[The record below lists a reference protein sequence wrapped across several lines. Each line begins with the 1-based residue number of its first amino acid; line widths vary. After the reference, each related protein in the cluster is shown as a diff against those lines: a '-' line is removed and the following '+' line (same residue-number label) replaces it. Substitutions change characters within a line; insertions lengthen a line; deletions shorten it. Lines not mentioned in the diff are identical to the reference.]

1 MTKSRK
7 HLPAKLGAVFL
18 IVAMAAA
25 LLSSSALAAL
35 PESDVYATVTQ
46 GVNSYVQLTSFY
58 EYTVDCSELG
68 TGAYPPGMQILETG
82 DTVALTGA
90 PTQAGTYTGTGTV
103 FYRSN
108 DGGHDEQAPF
118 NFTITVEAA
127 ATPAPTAAPTASP
140 TTAPTAKPTS
150 ATTAPT
156 AAPSTK
162 PTTAPSGV
170 PKVTKSPTG
179 ETVSEGGSCIFI
191 ARADGATG
199 YTWYCTAADGSV
211 YTMAQAKTSFP
222 GLSVSG
228 DGTTTLALS
237 NIPSSLSGASFY
249 CNFSNS
255 AGDVKSGSA
264 TVTVTAKTTPKPTE
278 KPDEPINQN
287 THDHNFHS
295 EWSYDEEAHWHDCDC
310 GSRDGYEPHRVSD
323 WATKNDGSLLGV
335 CDVCGASVTSAG
347 DATTAPETT
356 PEATPEAT
364 PDAKEKPALGGNKTE
379 PKKGSAVTVLLV
391 VLLVVLLLLL
401 GAIVFFILRSRRA
414 SNARKSAPRAKH
426 SQFKPENKQYNP
438 RHDGINDEYDRQEYE
453 RRKNAEHDN
462 SVQ

>member
-1 MTKSRK
+1 MKKNRK
-7 HLPAKLGAVFL
+7 LLPAKLGAVLL
-18 IVAMAAA
+18 ILAVAAA
-25 LLSSSALAAL
+25 LLSGSALAVL
-35 PESDVYATVTQ
+35 QLSDVYATVTQ
-46 GVNSYVQLTSFY
+46 GVNSYVQLTSFP
-58 EYTVDCSELG
+58 EYTVFAYEHG
-68 TGAYPPGMQILETG
+68 TGTIPPGMAFLQSG

-90 PTQAGTYTGTGTV
+90 PTQAGTFTGTGTV
-103 FYRSN
+103 DYQNN
-108 DGGHDEQAPF
+108 DDGHSEQAPF
-118 NFTITVEAA
+118 SFTITVEAV
-127 ATPAPTAAPTASP
+127 ATPAPTAAPTA
-140 TTAPTAKPTS
+140 KPAE

-156 AAPSTK
+156 AA
-162 PTTAPSGV
+162 SGV

-179 ETVSEGGSCIFI
+179 ETVSEGSSCIFI

-228 DGTTTLALS
+228 DGTTTLTLS

-264 TVTVTAKTTPKPTE
+264 TVTVTAKTTPKPTD
-278 KPDEPINQN
+278 KPDEAINQN

-323 WATKNDGSLLGV
+323 WATKSDGSLLGV
-335 CDVCGASVTSAG
+335 CDVCDASVTAAG
-347 DATTAPETT
+347 DTPKTT

-364 PDAKEKPALGGNKTE
+364 PDAKEKPALSNKTE

-414 SNARKSAPRAKH
+414 SNARKPAPHAEH
-426 SQFKPENKQYNP
+426 SQFKPENEHYNP

>member
-1 MTKSRK
+1 MTKNRK
-7 HLPAKLGAVFL
+7 HFPTKLGAVLL
-18 IVAMAAA
+18 ILAVAAA
-25 LLSSSALAAL
+25 LLSGSALAYL
-35 PESDVYATVTQ
+35 PPSSVYETVTQ
-46 GVNSYVQLTSFY
+46 GVNSYVQLASYF
-58 EYTVDCSELG
+58 EYTVDYTELG
-68 TGAYPPGMQILETG
+68 TGAYPPGMMILESG
-82 DTVALTGA
+82 DTVALTGT
-90 PTQAGTYTGTGTV
+90 PTQAGTFTGNGTV
-103 FYRSN
+103 FYRS
-108 DGGHDEQAPF
+108 DTGGSDEQAEF
-118 NFTITVEAA
+118 TFTIVVEAS
-127 ATPAPTAAPTASP
+127 ATPTPAATAAPTAKPDTSS
-140 TTAPTAKPTS
+140 TAATAKPT
-150 ATTAPT
+150 ATPV
-156 AAPSTK
+156 S
-162 PTTAPSGV
+162 V

-179 ETVSEGGSCIFI
+179 ETVTEGSSCIFI

-228 DGTTTLALS
+228 DGTTTLTLS
-237 NIPSSLSGASFY
+237 NIPASLSGASFY

-264 TVTVTAKTTPKPTE
+264 TVTVTKATPKPSAKPTE
-278 KPDEPINQN
+278 APDEPVNQN
-287 THDHNFHS
+287 THDHTFHS

-323 WATKNDGSLLGV
+323 WATKSDGSLLGV
-335 CDVCGASVTSAG
+335 CDVCGASVSAAG
-347 DATTAPETT
+347 DTTAA

-364 PDAKEKPALGGNKTE
+364 PETTSDEKAEKDKPTLDSGKTTA
-379 PKKGSAVTVLLV
+379 KKGSALTVLLV

-414 SNARKSAPRAKH
+414 SQPAPR
-426 SQFKPENKQYNP
+426 SRIKPENEAYNP

-453 RRKNAEHDN
+453 RRKNAEHDH

>member
-1 MTKSRK
+1 MTKNRK
-7 HLPAKLGAVFL
+7 HLPAKLGAVL
-18 IVAMAAA
+18 LVVAMAAA
-25 LLSSSALAAL
+25 LLSGSALASL
-35 PESDVYATVTQ
+35 RESEVYATITQ

-58 EYTVDCSELG
+58 EYTVDYSELG
-68 TGAYPPGMQILETG
+68 TGAYPPGMQVLETG
-82 DTVALTGA
+82 DTVALTGT

-108 DGGHDEQAPF
+108 DGGYDEQAPF
-118 NFTITVEAA
+118 TFSITVEAA
-127 ATPAPTAAPTASP
+127 ATPVPTAEPTNKPAEA
-140 TTAPTAKPTS
+140 TATP
-150 ATTAPT
+150 
-156 AAPSTK
+156 AA
-162 PTTAPSGV
+162 ASGV

-211 YTMAQAKTSFP
+211 YTMAQAKASFS

-237 NIPSSLSGASFY
+237 NIPRSLSGASFY
-249 CNFSNS
+249 CSFSNS

-264 TVTVTAKTTPKPTE
+264 TVTVTAKATPKPTTKPTE
-278 KPDEPINQN
+278 KPDEPVNQN
-287 THDHNFHS
+287 THDHSFHS
-295 EWSYDEEAHWHDCDC
+295 EWSFDEEAHWHDCDC

-335 CDVCGASVTSAG
+335 CDVCGASVVSAG
-347 DATTAPETT
+347 DTAAAPKETPETT
-356 PEATPEAT
+356 PEATPEA
-364 PDAKEKPALGGNKTE
+364 KEKPGLGSGE
-379 PKKGSAVTVLLV
+379 KKAKNGSAVTVLLV
-391 VLLVVLLLLL
+391 ALLVVLLLLL
-401 GAIVFFILRSRRA
+401 GAIVFFILRSRKVSA
-414 SNARKSAPRAKH
+414 ARRTAPRAEH
-426 SQFKPENKQYNP
+426 SQFKPENEQYNP
-438 RHDGINDEYDRQEYE
+438 RHDGINDEYDRKEYE